1 MKFQEIT
8 LAELSPD
15 PFKLIGKGWML
26 ITAGNESGFNTMTAS
41 WGGFGVMWH
50 KNVATVVI
58 RPQRHTLGFI
68 EGNDIFTLSFFTE
81 DYRDA
86 LKFCGANSGRNVDK
100 IKKTGLIPIFIDST
114 IAFEQAEITLICK
127 KLYKQKLEPECFIDK
142 SLLSNYSENDYHI
155 AFTAEI
161 IKALKKQ

>member
-1 MKFQEIT
+1 
-8 LAELSPD
+8 
-15 PFKLIGKGWML
+15 
-26 ITAGNESGFNTMTAS
+26 
-41 WGGFGVMWH
+41 
-50 KNVATVVI
+50 
-58 RPQRHTLGFI
+58 
-68 EGNDIFTLSFFTE
+68 NDIFTLSFFTE